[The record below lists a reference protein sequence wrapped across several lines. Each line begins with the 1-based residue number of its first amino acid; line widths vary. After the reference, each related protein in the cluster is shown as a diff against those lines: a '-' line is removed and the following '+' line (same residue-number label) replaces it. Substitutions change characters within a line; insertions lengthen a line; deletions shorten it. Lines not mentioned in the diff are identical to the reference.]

1 MSYSTTCH
9 TAPHIKQH
17 NKNPAL
23 TNLLSKKSHNRSSR
37 FAEEKLYNGTMPKR
51 TKIERYK
58 EILSLPNVTDLHHYR
73 DGDHAS
79 VRGKWSELF
88 GNDNPITLELACGKG
103 DYCLG
108 LGSRYPDRNFLGLD
122 IKGDRIWK
130 GAMQALDAGLRN
142 VRFLRT
148 RIDHLT
154 NYFAPGEIDE
164 IWITFPDPYLK
175 KSKTRKRLT
184 HPVFLQRYARILQA
198 DGLIHLKTDS
208 DRLFNFTLQVIDILN
223 LPIKQQISD
232 LYRLESIPENLDI
245 QTYYEK
251 QHHSAGQ
258 TIKYVAFRLND
269 DVYHTVSG
277 KINKLI

>member
-1 MSYSTTCH
+1 
-9 TAPHIKQH
+9 
-17 NKNPAL
+17 
-23 TNLLSKKSHNRSSR
+23 
-37 FAEEKLYNGTMPKR
+37 MPKR

-58 EILSLPNVTDLHHYR
+58 EILSLPNVTNLHHYR

-130 GAMQALDAGLRN
+130 GAIQALDAGLHN

-175 KSKTRKRLT
+175 KSKKRKRLT
-184 HPVFLQRYARILQA
+184 HPVFLRRYAGILKPG
-198 DGLIHLKTDS
+198 GLIHLKTDS
-208 DRLFNFTLQVIDILN
+208 DELYEFTLQVLN
-223 LPIKQQISD
+223 IHGLSTKQQISD
-232 LYRLESIPENLDI
+232 VYRLDNIPENLDI

-251 QHHSAGQ
+251 QHLHSGRA
-258 TIKYVAFRLND
+258 IKYVSFTLND
-269 DVYHTVSG
+269 GVYAPVSDEMES
-277 KINKLI
+277 LS